1 MGRGILGR
9 VNVALVPSQH
19 VRAVFMDR
27 REIQINPRRVA
38 QDYPVVEGEAR
49 HYRPVL
55 AATEGRRR
63 ARAVAAVARD

>member
-9 VNVALVPSQH
+9 VNVALVPTHH

-27 REIQINPRRVA
+27 CANQIEPRRVERH
-38 QDYPVVEGEAR
+38 YPVVEGEAR

-55 AATEGRRR
+55 TATEGRRR
-63 ARAVAAVARD
+63 ARAVAAIARD